1 MNNTYAEFLLDVA
14 AQLIEEDR
22 IKEAQGA
29 CCYICTTLNNP
40 YPSDIIPSLSAWK
53 ERNAIYIDMLM
64 TAINDKLDRYHR
76 ENMRLYKELYPG
88 AVPNRISTLTFVLS
102 TKYPDTSPLQRRV
115 LWLQDLA
122 KYHKVRGTSRTF
134 RETRSWLKVVK

>member
-102 TKYPDTSPLQRRV
+102 TKYPDTSPLQRKV

-122 KYHKVRGTSRTF
+122 AYHKARGTSRTF